1 MAARDQYDK
10 DILKALR
17 SIATS
22 LKHIEKYYSSL
33 SIYSYKNDISEEF
46 MEEEV
51 KDNDI

>member
-22 LKHIEKYYSSL
+22 LKHIEKCYSSL
-33 SIYSYKNDISEEF
+33 TISVYENNMSEEC
-46 MEEEV
+46 MEDEV

>member
-10 DILKALR
+10 DILKSLR

-33 SIYSYKNDISEEF
+33 AISTYENNISEEF
-46 MEEEV
+46 TEEEV
-51 KDNDI
+51 KNNDV